1 MTAKQ
6 ATKRRKASRRGDSA
20 ISRYSVV
27 VAWSDEDAEYV
38 ATSPEWPDL
47 SWLASS
53 EAEAIRGL
61 RGVMRDAIDVLEE
74 QGAHLPSPRPQPA
87 YSGQLRLRMPKS
99 LHQAMAARA
108 DQEGVSLNT
117 LALTYLSRGV
127 GA

>member
-1 MTAKQ
+1 VDDVA
-6 ATKRRKASRRGDSA
+6 
-20 ISRYSVV
+20 RYSVV

-38 ATSPEWPDL
+38 ATSPEWPDI
-47 SWLASS
+47 SWLAPS
-53 EAEAIRGL
+53 EPGAIRGL
-61 RGVMRDAIDVLEE
+61 RHVIREAIATHERE
-74 QGAHLPSPRPQPA
+74 GARIPAPHLQPV

-127 GA
+127 GG

>member
-1 MTAKQ
+1 MANP
-6 ATKRRKASRRGDSA
+6 KRRPARTRSLADVPH
-20 ISRYSVV
+20 YSVV
-27 VAWSDEDAEYV
+27 VAWSGEDGEYV

-53 EAEAIRGL
+53 EPEAIRGL
-61 RGVMRDAIDVLEE
+61 RRVIRESITTLERE
-74 QGAHLPSPRPQPA
+74 GSRIPVPHLQPV
-87 YSGQLRLRMPKS
+87 YSGQLRLRMPRS

-127 GA
+127 GG